1 MRDNKMYQRSKIMK
15 NHLGMTA
22 ALALSFM
29 GSALV
34 PTLKADDWDR
44 KTRITIDQ
52 SIDIQGTV
60 LPPGSYV
67 MKLLGSPDQ
76 RTIEI
81 FNAAESH
88 LITTVL
94 ASPAYR
100 LDPTGNSE
108 FKFYDGVEGQPRALR
123 TWFYPGDNVGFEFKS
138 EPGQVGQ
145 SARRH
150 TNTTTSVGG
159 D

>member
-1 MRDNKMYQRSKIMK
+1 MK
-15 NHLGMTA
+15 NHLRMTA

-52 SIDIQGTV
+52 SIDVQGTV

-76 RTIEI
+76 RTVEI
-81 FNAAESH
+81 FNAAENH

-108 FKFYDGVEGQPRALR
+108 FKFYDGAEGQPRALR
-123 TWFYPGDNVGFEFKS
+123 MVLS
-138 EPGQVGQ
+138 
-145 SARRH
+145 R
-150 TNTTTSVGG
+150 
-159 D
+159 

>member
-1 MRDNKMYQRSKIMK
+1 MK
-15 NHLGMTA
+15 TYLRTTA

-34 PTLKADDWDR
+34 PTLKADDWNR

-52 SIDIQGTV
+52 SIDVQGTV
-60 LPPGSYV
+60 LSPGSYV
-67 MKLLGSPDQ
+67 IKLLGSSDQ
-76 RTIEI
+76 RTVEI
-81 FNAAESH
+81 FNAAENH

-94 ASPAYR
+94 AFPAYR

-108 FKFYDGVEGQPRALR
+108 FTFYDRAEGQPRALR

-138 EPGQVGQ
+138 VPGQLGQ

-150 TNTTTSVGG
+150 TNTTTTSVGG
-159 D
+159 E

>member
-1 MRDNKMYQRSKIMK
+1 MK
-15 NHLGMTA
+15 NHLRMTA

-52 SIDIQGTV
+52 SIEVQGTV
-60 LPPGSYV
+60 LPPGSYM
-67 MKLLGSPDQ
+67 MKVLGSSDQ
-76 RTIEI
+76 RTVEI
-81 FNAAESH
+81 FNAAENH

-94 ASPAYR
+94 AFPAYR
-100 LDPTGNSE
+100 LDPTGDSE
-108 FKFYDGVEGQPRALR
+108 FKFYERAGGQPRALR
-123 TWFYPGDNVGFEFKS
+123 TWFYPGDNVGLEFKFV
-138 EPGQVGQ
+138 PGQIGR
-145 SARRH
+145 SAGRH